1 MDSNMKTSAI
11 IFVSTN
17 LNILESEKIYFW
29 FQKIIINPT
38 LAMVIDNGVKSKN
51 PDQTQVRFNWPEEI
65 LRTLQHPN
73 PICDYQVLL
82 V

>member
-17 LNILESEKIYFW
+17 LNILESEKIYFL

-38 LAMVIDNGVKSKN
+38 LAMVIDNSVKSKN